1 MADYLASPFS
11 LLSLFDTERC
21 AMAKPAYPDTLKKA
35 AWDKQKGVVAKLV
48 KSETGIGGALDGLQ
62 ALYNQLPWEKVDEGV
77 IAHAKTADELKKHFE
92 AGKVMLSG
100 PLEGFRKKSFEVGNL
115 AKKVADDFKKNK
127 LVPKSSTE
135 YLLKMSE
142 GASNFATIMRDSAMA
157 SLKKVHDA
165 MEAFDG
171 HMVKVKEMGEKYVAT
186 RQKALHQM
194 EDLENAFK
202 KLKNDL
208 TQSAATADKAA
219 EVGGPQNVQK
229 IVPLLENGKKSYE
242 TMSQRWKTEGDVN
255 TNPVQRDARMKMPKY
270 PVESMQQFLVPYAVN
285 SEPLFNKIMACTA
298 NIIQMKQEAE
308 ALLGAIE
315 TSLEIAKETGGEA
328 RSLPQL
334 QELAKQLSAQ
344 AMDEGV
350 KMKDNNEKIA
360 KSASI
365 MPNALKN
372 MKDPRTP
379 QEQKA
384 QTRTLIDPNLGE
396 IKRRVG
402 TLEAAISKVANLQK
416 RMNAM
421 PKEAQADKVIK
432 AEAAKMVG
440 VVQMLQL
447 LVKQGRQNLVN
458 SEKIAEEI
466 RQLL

>member
-1 MADYLASPFS
+1 MP
-11 LLSLFDTERC
+11 
-21 AMAKPAYPDTLKKA
+21 KPALPDTLKKA
-35 AWDKQKGVVAKLV
+35 NWDKQKGIVAKLV
-48 KSETGIGGALDGLQ
+48 KGETGIGGALDGLLAVYDQ
-62 ALYNQLPWEKVDEGV
+62 VPWEKVDDAA
-77 IAHAKTADELKKHFE
+77 IARAKGPEDLKKFFE
-92 AGKVMLSG
+92 GGKVVLAG
-100 PLEGFRKKSFEVGNL
+100 QIEVFRKKSFEVGNL
-115 AKKVADDFKKNK
+115 AKKVAEDFKKNK

-135 YLLKMSE
+135 YLLKMSD
-142 GASNFATIMRDSAMA
+142 GASNFATTMRDAAMA

-194 EDLENAFK
+194 EDLESGFK

-208 TQSAATADKAA
+208 TQSAATAEKAA
-219 EVGGPQNVQK
+219 EAGGAQNAQK
-229 IVPLLENGKKSYE
+229 IVPLLETAKKAYE

-270 PVESMQQFLVPYAVN
+270 PVETMQQFLVPYAVN

-298 NIIQMKQEAE
+298 NIIQMKQESE
-308 ALLGAIE
+308 ALVGGIE
-315 TSLEIAKETGGEA
+315 TSLAIARENSGEA
-328 RSLPQL
+328 KPLPQL

-350 KMKDNNEKIA
+350 KMKDNNEKIVKA
-360 KSASI
+360 SSI
-365 MPNALKN
+365 MPAALKN
-372 MKDPRTP
+372 IKDPRTP
-379 QEQKA
+379 PEQKA

-396 IKRRVG
+396 IKRRIG
-402 TLEAAISKVANLQK
+402 TLEAAIAKVGNLQK

-421 PKEAQADKVIK
+421 PKEAQADGVIK

-466 RQLL
+466 RKLL